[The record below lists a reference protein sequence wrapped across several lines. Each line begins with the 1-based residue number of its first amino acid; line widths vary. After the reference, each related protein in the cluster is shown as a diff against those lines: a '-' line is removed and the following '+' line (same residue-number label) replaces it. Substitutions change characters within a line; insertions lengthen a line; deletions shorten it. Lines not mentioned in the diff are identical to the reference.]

1 MIQIDSS
8 VYGTGQIL
16 AWPLFY
22 YVFLTIYRPKK
33 SYPLVFLCLISILS
47 NLFLTNSNFLETAI
61 LIFLVYSGLKKPKI
75 FLINSIFLCSLLKL
89 ITDIIAQAAIV
100 IITNDHLTTNNLSGS
115 LCLILGGFSIRL
127 VLSLGF
133 IALYKRLNLVETWHI
148 QTSTLF
154 SFLFGYLLYVITVFM
169 NIITNFKAYS
179 DLISGVLL
187 FILLQCVFIMIVFL
201 KGNQVQK
208 SDYTRE
214 LTKEQLKNLKMYT
227 DQLEHDQIKLRDFE
241 QNYKI
246 IKALSDVNR
255 VLIIN
260 YLSKGELCACKILEK
275 FDITQPTLSHH
286 MKILSDCGLV
296 NGRKEGKWIHY
307 SLNMDKV
314 KQFQTF
320 ISNLTA
326 G

>member
-169 NIITNFKAYS
+169 NIIH
-179 DLISGVLL
+179 I
-187 FILLQCVFIMIVFL
+187 
-201 KGNQVQK
+201 
-208 SDYTRE
+208 
-214 LTKEQLKNLKMYT
+214 
-227 DQLEHDQIKLRDFE
+227 
-241 QNYKI
+241 
-246 IKALSDVNR
+246 
-255 VLIIN
+255 
-260 YLSKGELCACKILEK
+260 
-275 FDITQPTLSHH
+275 
-286 MKILSDCGLV
+286 
-296 NGRKEGKWIHY
+296 
-307 SLNMDKV
+307 
-314 KQFQTF
+314 
-320 ISNLTA
+320 
-326 G
+326 